1 MRKIVN
7 IILRLLNVGFKFAK
21 KLMAAGYRYGEIT
34 LANASHLSKYNF
46 MYVFKPI
53 CTFKHK

>member
-46 MYVFKPI
+46 IASFN
-53 CTFKHK
+53 